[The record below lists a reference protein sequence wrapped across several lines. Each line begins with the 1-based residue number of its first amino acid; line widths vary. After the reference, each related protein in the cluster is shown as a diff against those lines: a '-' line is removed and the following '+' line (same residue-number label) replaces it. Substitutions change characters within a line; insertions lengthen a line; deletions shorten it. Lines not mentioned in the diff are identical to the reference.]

1 MNRVY
6 PVALIALMML
16 TIVSLAL
23 NVVVIHAIMEVRETA
38 HGIVS
43 DARRLVANLADAKF
57 TYTVEVDQEFPI
69 STEFP
74 FSKTIKVPVNT
85 VVPIDTQV
93 VVPVDLGVTTY
104 NLRIP
109 INTVFPVDMEF
120 TVPISQVVDIETV
133 VPMEVSVPI
142 EVAIPDTPLVGHLS
156 ELEAALKRTEERLE
170 RPLWQR

>member
-6 PVALIALMML
+6 PVALIALTLL
-16 TIVSLAL
+16 TILSLAL

-43 DARRLVANLADAKF
+43 DARGLVANLADASF
-57 TYTVEVDQEFPI
+57 SYTVEVDQEFPI

-74 FSKTIKVPVNT
+74 FSKTMTVPVNT
-85 VVPIDTQV
+85 VVPIDTQ
-93 VVPVDLGVTTY
+93 VTTY

-142 EVAIPDTPLVGHLS
+142 EIAIPETPLVGHLS
-156 ELEAALKRTEERLE
+156 DLEAALKRTEERLE